1 MSASEDELNVLG
13 SEEEQDVPG
22 CLIAQ
27 VIAEVPAGLCR
38 SLIFISESVVDK
50 GLAHKWMVANP
61 TEMAKRVKQKQYREN
76 AKQRKKDAKE
86 AAAKEKKGVMVPS
99 GSHKEKR
106 QAKVTDDESSDTDMP
121 ASKRKRSSPDSVDG
135 DVVNITA
142 YIHVLC
148 PSPPCAAPKNQT
160 QKPEDDYVQKGPFKF
175 QSDDSY
181 DAFLTNIAVA
191 LPCPSPDYI
200 VAAKMTWKPQK
211 PLKAPLFPL
220 GGKLG
225 FFIMVK
231 QVAAKKGDGH
241 VIILTMPA
249 PTKPVEEQ
257 PVCLLF
263 IFLCPH

>member
-1 MSASEDELNVLG
+1 MDGCKSYRNGKESE
-13 SEEEQDVPG
+13 
-22 CLIAQ
+22 
-27 VIAEVPAGLCR
+27 AE
-38 SLIFISESVVDK
+38 
-50 GLAHKWMVANP
+50 
-61 TEMAKRVKQKQYREN
+61 

-86 AAAKEKKGVMVPS
+86 AAVKEKKGVMVAS
-99 GSHKEKR
+99 GSRKEKW

-121 ASKRKRSSPDSVDG
+121 ASKRKQSSPDSVDR
-135 DVVNITA
+135 DIFDITA

-148 PSPPCAAPKNQT
+148 PSPPSAAPKNRT
-160 QKPEDDYVQKGPFKF
+160 RKLEDDYVQKGPFKF

-181 DAFLTNIAVA
+181 DAFLMNIAVA

-200 VAAKMTWKPQK
+200 IAAKMTWKPQK
-211 PLKAPLFPL
+211 PLKAPSFPL
-220 GGKLG
+220 GSKLG

-231 QVAAKKGDGH
+231 QVAAKKGDGR

-249 PTKPVEEQ
+249 PMEPVEEQ